1 MAVRAITEQGIA
13 VRFQHTISLGP
24 PRGPDARDL
33 GGPKCLH
40 DLDLVLGVLCKSQQ
54 KVRTVWQAEIFPTQK
69 YTSNHLEKPLVQTNC
84 HTHTKISPQC
94 FRVGGKTSVS

>member
-1 MAVRAITEQGIA
+1 MVVRAITERGIV

-40 DLDLVLGVLCKSQQ
+40 DLDLYLVCSAKSQQ

-69 YTSNHLEKPLVQTNC
+69 YTY
-84 HTHTKISPQC
+84 
-94 FRVGGKTSVS
+94 